1 MAAAATH
8 DAMVRRIIWGALFVV
23 AIIAVFIFT
32 H

>member
-8 DAMVRRIIWGALFVV
+8 DAMVRRIIWGALFLI
-23 AIIAVFIFT
+23 AIIAIFLVT